1 MQEPIFPS
9 IKRSLENLI
18 EDEEG
23 NPAYLHQKNPKLR
36 TSDFSFALGIRRAE
50 IDRAKARMLQ

>member
-18 EDEEG
+18 EDEGRQSRLSPPEKSEVTHFGFFICLG
-23 NPAYLHQKNPKLR
+23 NPPGGN
-36 TSDFSFALGIRRAE
+36 
-50 IDRAKARMLQ
+50 

>member
-36 TSDFSFALGIRRAE
+36 TSDFSFALGIPQAE

>member
-36 TSDFSFALGIRRAE
+36 TSDFFFCLENLLGGN
-50 IDRAKARMLQ
+50 

>member
-23 NPAYLHQKNPKLR
+23 NPAYLHHENPKLR
-36 TSDFSFALGIRRAE
+36 TSDFFICLGNPPGGN
-50 IDRAKARMLQ
+50 

>member
-36 TSDFSFALGIRRAE
+36 TSDFFICLGIPQAE

>member
-36 TSDFSFALGIRRAE
+36 TSDFFFCPGNPRPE